1 MTGDIVNDDASH
13 AKFPTVPSLVPI
25 QHDVV
30 CPMLVGR
37 DAQIAAIRSVLD
49 VARGGAARVALI
61 VGEAGVGKSR
71 LLRAMTD
78 EASRSGFFV
87 LRGAS
92 FESERSIPYA
102 PLLDLVRLFASSSSA
117 GLVAHVLTP
126 AAAELVA
133 MFPELRAVLPD
144 ASPAPTLDPESDKRR
159 LFGALAQTVTLLAR
173 TQPVFLSFEDV
184 HWTDDA
190 TLDLIFHLARSHS
203 SLPVAIAL
211 TYRGEEAGPRLTR
224 LIGDLERAHLATNLP
239 VDRLDRGG
247 VEEMLRAIFGPRES
261 LGGDFV
267 QSLHGLTEG
276 NPFFV
281 EETLKSLILAGD
293 LTSTNG
299 GEWRARPLERV
310 RVPQT
315 AIEAVRRRLDSLS
328 IAARSVASTAAVAGR
343 RFDFEL
349 LQSLTNHDERT
360 LLSHVKELIAAQL
373 VVEESADRFAF
384 RHALTREAIYA
395 ELLGRERVALHREVE
410 AALARL
416 HHASLDAVV
425 EPLAYHAWEA
435 GDWERAADYS
445 ARAGRHALALLAPR
459 EAAAHLDR
467 AFEAS
472 SRAGIDI
479 SIDLRLARGRANE
492 ILGEF
497 VRAEDDFVFALH
509 LAREVGDVR
518 AEWEALH
525 GLGMLWAAR
534 DYTRAGEYRR
544 SALEISRTIGDGSL
558 IARSLNRVGNWHI
571 NVEEPRAG
579 LPYHEE
585 ALAIF
590 EGANERSGVVET
602 VDLIA
607 MAHHCAGDE
616 RAAATFYE
624 RAVSLFSAADDRR
637 GLANALG
644 VLALSG
650 GSYHVS
656 STTPFFTPTVGDEIV
671 QARSVGLAG
680 EIGWRAGEAAMR
692 FFMADAL
699 AWRGEYDRALPMVR
713 EAISDAEEIEHLQWS
728 AGGLRVLGIALIDL
742 LDVEQARD
750 HLEKAHAIAQRLR
763 SRLWIRW
770 TAAPLG
776 TARALTR
783 DIAGARALLDNAA
796 QVDKAA
802 TVGTARGEVASATL
816 TLGERQLWLARATVA
831 LANDEPRMALE
842 IVDARLAAER
852 AANEGSLLGVPR
864 LSLLRSNALAKLER
878 FDEALDAAT
887 TARAEAE
894 AQDSKPVLW
903 QIDAAI
909 GHIHRQQRHRLEARR
924 AFDAAWSLADDLAAR
939 IPLSELGLRD
949 RFLERVRAIVP
960 SVPAPS
966 AERATK
972 AEFGGLTRRERSVAK
987 LVASGKAN
995 KAIAKELGI
1004 GERTVEGYV
1013 TSALAKLG
1021 FASRT
1026 QLAAWVV
1033 EKGVRRAEPT
1043 SR

>member
-1 MTGDIVNDDASH
+1 MSTLAARNYPHDQ
-13 AKFPTVPSLVPI
+13 SLVPV

-30 CPMLVGR
+30 CPTLVGR
-37 DAQIAAIRSVLD
+37 ESQIAAVRAVLD
-49 VARGGAARVALI
+49 TARAGAAQVALI

-71 LLRAMTD
+71 LLREMTATA
-78 EASRSGFFV
+78 ASSGFFV

-102 PLLDLVRLFASSSSA
+102 ALLDLIRLFASSCPPA
-117 GLVAHVLTP
+117 LVKHVLTP

-133 MFPELRAVLPD
+133 MFPELRAILPD
-144 ASPAPTLDPESDKRR
+144 AVPSAALDPEADKRR
-159 LFGALAQTVTLLAR
+159 LFGALAQTVTLLVR

-211 TYRGEEAGPRLTR
+211 TFRGEEAGPRLTR
-224 LIGDLERAHLATNLP
+224 LIADLDRARLAANLP
-239 VDRLDRGG
+239 VRALDRGG
-247 VEEMLRAIFGPRES
+247 VEEMLHAIFGPRENF
-261 LGGDFV
+261 GGDFV
-267 QSLHGLTEG
+267 QLLHGLTEG

-281 EETLKSLILAGD
+281 EETLKALIIAGD
-293 LTSTNG
+293 LTSTSG
-299 GEWRARPLERV
+299 GEWSARPLERV

-328 IAARSVASTAAVAGR
+328 TDARSVASTAAVAGR

-349 LQSLTNHDERT
+349 LQALTHHDEKR
-360 LLSHVKELIAAQL
+360 LLAHVKELISAQL

-410 AALARL
+410 AALSRL
-416 HHASLDAVV
+416 HAASLDAVV
-425 EPLAYHAWEA
+425 EPLAYHAWE
-435 GDWERAADYS
+435 GGEWERAAAYS
-445 ARAGRHALALLAPR
+445 ARAGRHALALSAPR

-472 SRAGIDI
+472 AKANVDV
-479 SIDLRLARGRANE
+479 SIDLHLARGRANE
-492 ILGEF
+492 TLGEF
-497 VRAEDDFVFALH
+497 ARAKDDFSAALR
-509 LAREVGDVR
+509 LAGEAGDER

-534 DYTRAGEYRR
+534 DYTKAGEYRR
-544 SALEISRTIGDGSL
+544 AALELSRRIGDGSL
-558 IARSLNRVGNWHI
+558 IAKSLNRVGNWHI

-590 EGANERSGVVET
+590 EGASDPSGVVET

-607 MAHHCAGDE
+607 MTHHCAGEE
-616 RAAATFYE
+616 RAAAEAYE
-624 RAVSLFSAADDRR
+624 RAVSLFGQADDRR
-637 GLANALG
+637 GLANSLG
-644 VLALSG
+644 VLTLSG

-656 STTPFFTPTVGDEIV
+656 STTPFFTKTVGEELEAV
-671 QARSVGLAG
+671 RSVSLAG
-680 EIGWRAGEAAMR
+680 DIGWRAGETATR
-692 FFMADAL
+692 FFLADAL

-713 EAISDAEEIEHLQWS
+713 QAVRDAEEIEHFQWN

-742 LDVEQARD
+742 LSLEQGRAY
-750 HLEKAHAIAQRLR
+750 LEDAHAIAQRLR

-770 TAAPLG
+770 TAAPLA
-776 TARALTR
+776 TARALSGDVER
-783 DIAGARALLDNAA
+783 AEALLENAA
-796 QVDKAA
+796 QLDKAA
-802 TVGTARGEVASATL
+802 TSGAARGDVSSATL
-816 TLGERQLWLARATVA
+816 TLGERQLWLARAEVA
-831 LANDEPRMALE
+831 LAGGNPEIALE
-842 IVDARLAAER
+842 ITDARIAAER
-852 AANEGSLLGVPR
+852 AANSGSVLGVPR
-864 LSLLRSNALAKLER
+864 LSLVRANALAKLER
-878 FDEALDAAT
+878 FDAALDAAAS
-887 TARAEAE
+887 ARAEAV
-894 AQDSKPVLW
+894 AQGAKPVLW

-924 AFDAAWSLADDLAAR
+924 AFDAAWSVVAELAER
-939 IPLSELGLRD
+939 IPASETDLRE
-949 RFLERVRAIVP
+949 RFIDGARTIIP

-966 AERATK
+966 SERMTK
-972 AEFGGLTRRERSVAK
+972 AAFGGLTRRERGVAE
-987 LVASGKAN
+987 LVAEGKAN

-1021 FASRT
+1021 FNSRT

-1033 EKGVRRAEPT
+1033 ERGKARTP
-1043 SR
+1043 